1 MHCLKWYSG
10 HAIITLYITHSY
22 LHKVGVF
29 GISDCY
35 YCMNFL
41 DQLLLF
47 IIIKLHVPF
56 GQSCFPGS
64 VLDENEADLRKEKIT
79 FAMNPKS
86 ILRKLSSY
94 LKRGYSWNLPSII
107 FKYTCQYKTVKIFFF
122 KRVALALAHCYDN
135 VDWTPPNTLTSPL
148 CKIINKV
155 QVIVKRRV

>member
-35 YCMNFL
+35 YCVDLL

-79 FAMNPKS
+79 FAINPKS
-86 ILRKLSSY
+86 ILWKLSEMCNTFKTWLF
-94 LKRGYSWNLPSII
+94 LKFTVNYIQI
-107 FKYTCQYKTVKIFFF
+107 YTCQYKIMKIFF
-122 KRVALALAHCYDN
+122 
-135 VDWTPPNTLTSPL
+135 
-148 CKIINKV
+148 
-155 QVIVKRRV
+155 